1 MKTITM
7 ITSPDETTHE
17 RIIRNGNLETT
28 YRVSDFV
35 NPESFNANPDR
46 RMNKAY
52 VVLNGGYP
60 LAIVF
65 SEYYSYCEQDALDAA
80 VDAGKLDGLQVD
92 ATELADYQ
100 VGTDSKGN
108 PEYEGISHLGN
119 ACEMFADENLDIW
132 ILPMSTFAE
141 DPALMTLERVRA
153 RLEEWEYEADKVY
166 QATDVESGQ
175 WQVAYKTREALRDAR
190 TLCRFAAA
198 R

>member
-35 NPESFNANPDR
+35 NPESFSNTPDR

-52 VVLNGGYP
+52 VVLNEGYP

-65 SEYYSYCEQDALDAA
+65 SEYYSYCEEDALDAA
-80 VDAGKLDGLQVD
+80 VGAGKLDGLQVD

-100 VGTDSKGN
+100 VGTDSEGN

-119 ACEMFADENLDIW
+119 ASEMFADESLDIW

-141 DPALMTLERVRA
+141 EPALMTLERVQA
-153 RLEEWEYEADKVY
+153 RLEDWEYEADKVY
-166 QATDVESGQ
+166 QANVESDQ
-175 WQVAYKTREALRDAR
+175 WQVAYKTRKALRDAR